1 MRALAAAVV
10 IAIAMFMT
18 FESTF
23 ARAADFGP
31 TPEQE
36 QRHLELFRL
45 GSKLWPIYCNH
56 CHNARNPAELAPYQW
71 DMVIMHMRT
80 MENIPASDEAAIL
93 EYLKT
98 AR

>member
-1 MRALAAAVV
+1 MRIKSSIVV
-10 IAIAMFMT
+10 AIAMWLVLLG
-18 FESTF
+18 SV
-23 ARAADFGP
+23 RGNAADFGP
-31 TPEQE
+31 TPEQQ

-45 GSKLWPIYCNH
+45 GSKLWPIYCNQ